1 VISDDD
7 TADEPVAT
15 APDRSDLVVGPAA
28 PPVTVLVV
36 THAPG
41 AWFDE
46 TLAAFAALEY
56 PAFDL
61 VVADAASPEPVG
73 ERVRA
78 VLPQATVIRLDEN
91 LGFGRSVNATL
102 SRIDAASL
110 LLLAHDDVAPEPDA
124 LRHLVEEAF
133 RSNASIVGPKT
144 LRWSEPDHLLSV
156 GEGADKFGYPVP
168 IVERGELDQEQHDA
182 VRDVFT
188 VPDGFTLVRRDLLD
202 AVGGFDEEGSWFGDD
217 LDLCWRAHVA
227 GGRVMAAPSAR
238 VRHVEAL
245 GERRPIDDRRRHQFR
260 HRMRTMLGCYGTW
273 SLVRVV
279 PQLIIVHAVEIV
291 FALLT
296 GRPAQARDVAT
307 AWTWN
312 LRRWSALRQRRAVLA
327 KVRMVRDAEV
337 RSLQVRGSARIAA
350 FLRGQL
356 SVGDDP
362 LGSAATMSRRLVD
375 AVAGPGRRT
384 ALLAWMVVGVV
395 VLIGSRHLLTRPIP
409 SVGSMVPFP
418 EQITPLFQEWWA
430 SWRRAGLGSEGFAAS
445 ADLVGAVGLAA
456 FLGAGGLFRTVV
468 LVGMLPLGLYG
479 AWRLV
484 APTHSIR
491 ASVLGLIAY
500 GAVPVG
506 YDSFATGSWRGLLA
520 YGVTPWVVARLVRAS
535 GTAPFGEDDPPAGPR
550 VPVPPLWRQCLVLGV
565 VVALAATID
574 PLWVV
579 LPLAIVLAMV
589 PGAIAGGSLR
599 GLGRMSLAATAGC
612 IVGAALHG
620 PWAAQLVSSG
630 VDWSAFAGTGEATA
644 PASVLEVLSFDTGP
658 IGRSVLN
665 AGLVVSAAYVLL
677 VGRGWRLGWAAR
689 GWSVA
694 LVCWGVVLAEGQGW
708 LPFEAPEIEVL
719 LAPAGVMMALCIGLG
734 AAAFDFD
741 VRRRVFSW
749 RQIVGVVALVS
760 LGLAFLPVMAAAVG
774 GRWGMPRSDH
784 AEALSFLDEEAAES
798 SFRVLWIGAPEVLPL
813 GSWPLGD
820 VVGDGARVSYATT
833 LDGSPTFQ
841 DGWPGPP
848 EAGDAPL
855 RSALEVA
862 LDLDTT
868 RLGRVLAP
876 AGVRYVVVVDRAAPA
891 PYGGVSAPVPDE
903 VVDALEQQLDLARIE
918 LNPDITLYRNAAWAP
933 RVVAVASGTVPA
945 ETDEDGTAWMRQAIE
960 TDLATSGEP
969 LESTGPASARGPV
982 DPDSEVL
989 VGSSP
994 GDGWDVTVDGGPA
1007 TSTQAF
1013 DWTVGADTSEG
1024 GAVVVS
1030 WTTPLLHRLVLVAQV
1045 VLVVAVAA
1053 VLYATRA
1060 EARDRRRMLQR
1071 SRRAEREAVAPT
1083 VSRRVRRSEQRSS
1096 RRRRSR

>member
-1 VISDDD
+1 MNSDDD

-15 APDRSDLVVGPAA
+15 APDRSELVVGPAA
-28 PPVTVLVV
+28 PPVTLLVV

-41 AWFDE
+41 AWFDD
-46 TLAAFAALEY
+46 TLAAVAALEY
-56 PAFDL
+56 PAFD
-61 VVADAASPEPVG
+61 VVFADAASPDPIDD
-73 ERVRA
+73 RVRA
-78 VLPQATVIRLDEN
+78 VLPDATVLRLDEN
-91 LGFGRSVNATL
+91 RGFGRSVNAAL
-102 SRIDAASL
+102 SRIDAAPL
-110 LLLAHDDVAPEPDA
+110 VLLAHDDVAPEPDA

-133 RSNASIVGPKT
+133 RSNAAIIGPKT
-144 LRWSEPDHLLSV
+144 MRWSEPTHLLSV

-168 IVERGELDQEQHDA
+168 VVERGELDQEQHDA

-188 VPDGFTLVRRDLLD
+188 VPDGFTLVRRDLLA

-227 GGRVMAAPSAR
+227 GGRVMVAPSAR

-245 GERRPIDDRRRHQFR
+245 GERRPVDDRRRHQFR
-260 HRMRTMLGCYGTW
+260 HRTRTMLGCYGTW

-279 PQLIIVHAVEIV
+279 PQLLILHTVEIV
-291 FALLT
+291 FALIT
-296 GRPAQARDVAT
+296 GRPAQARDVAS

-312 LRRWSALRQRRAVLA
+312 LRRWSALRERRAVLA
-327 KVRMVRDAEV
+327 EVRRVRDAEV
-337 RSLQVRGSARIAA
+337 RALQVRGSARIAA

-375 AVAGPGRRT
+375 SVAGPGRRT
-384 ALLAWMVVGVV
+384 ALLAWMVVGFVV
-395 VLIGSRHLLTRPIP
+395 IIGSRHLLTRPIP
-409 SVGSMVPFP
+409 AVGEMVPFP
-418 EQITPLFQEWWA
+418 EQITPLLQEWWA
-430 SWRRAGLGSEGFAAS
+430 SWRRAGLGGDGFAAS
-445 ADLVGAVGLAA
+445 ADVVGAVGLAV

-500 GAVPVG
+500 AAVPVG

-565 VVALAATID
+565 VVALAATVD

-579 LPLAIVLAMV
+579 LPLGIVVAMI

-599 GLGRMSLAATAGC
+599 GFGRMSLAGA
-612 IVGAALHG
+612 VGGLVGVVLHG
-620 PWAAQLVSSG
+620 PWAAQLATSD
-630 VDWSAFAGTGEATA
+630 VDWSAFAGTGEATN
-644 PASVLEVLSFDTGP
+644 PVSVLEVLSFHTGP
-658 IGRSVLN
+658 IGTSALN
-665 AGLVVSAAYVLL
+665 AGLVVAAAYVLL

-694 LVCWGVVLAEGQGW
+694 LVCWGVVLAAGRGW
-708 LPFEAPEIEVL
+708 LPFEAPEVEVL
-719 LAPAGVMMALCIGLG
+719 LAPAGVMLAMCVGLG

-749 RQIVGVVALVS
+749 RQLIGVVALVS
-760 LGLAFLPVMAAAVG
+760 LGVAFLPVVGAAVG

-784 AEALSFLDEEAAES
+784 AEALSFLDEEAEES
-798 SFRVLWIGAPEVLPL
+798 AFRVLWIGAPEVLPL

-833 LDGSPTFQ
+833 IDGSPIFQ
-841 DGWPGPP
+841 DGWAGPP
-848 EAGDAPL
+848 EAADAPL

-862 LDLDTT
+862 LDLDTA
-868 RLGRVLAP
+868 RLGRLLAP

-903 VVDALEQQLDLARIE
+903 VVDALEQQLDLDRIA

-933 RVVAVASGTVPA
+933 RIVAVPSGTVPA
-945 ETDEDGTAWMRQAIE
+945 ETDDGDTGWMRQATE
-960 TDLATSGEP
+960 TDLASVAEP
-969 LESTGPASARGPV
+969 VEGTGPASARGPV
-982 DPDSEVL
+982 DPDTEVL

-994 GDGWDVTVDGGPA
+994 DDGWDVTIDGGPA
-1007 TSTQAF
+1007 TTTQAF
-1013 DWTVGADTSEG
+1013 GWTVVADTSEG
-1024 GAVVVS
+1024 GEAAIS
-1030 WTTPLLHRLVLVAQV
+1030 WSTPLIHRLVLLAEV
-1045 VLVVAVAA
+1045 VLVVVVAG

-1071 SRRAEREAVAPT
+1071 SRRSERDAAVPT
-1083 VSRRVRRSEQRSS
+1083 ANRRVRRAEQRASG
-1096 RRRRSR
+1096 RGRSR